1 MACAKGQKFMEKV
14 DFKEKTT
21 AARDFGRLYNELF
34 IYEKRSGC
42 GEICILV
49 RLIIRQI
56 LFSIFHIKTAK
67 CLNDVPNSNQK

>member
-1 MACAKGQKFMEKV
+1 MENV

-21 AARDFGRLYNELF
+21 AARDFGHLYNELF

-49 RLIIRQI
+49 RVISRQI
-56 LFSIFHIKTAK
+56 LCSIFHIK
-67 CLNDVPNSNQK
+67 NS